1 MEQYQIGITK
11 KNYDSLEIK
20 MLATKT
26 NSLLPNIVANLP

>member
-11 KNYDSLEIK
+11 KNHDSLEIK